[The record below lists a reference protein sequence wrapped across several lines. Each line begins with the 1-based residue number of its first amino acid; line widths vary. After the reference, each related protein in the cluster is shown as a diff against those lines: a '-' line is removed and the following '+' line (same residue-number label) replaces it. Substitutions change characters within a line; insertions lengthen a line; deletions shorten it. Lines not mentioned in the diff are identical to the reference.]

1 MRALDVSLGSEEM
14 VMRSPVPAIILLA
27 VGAALLIWGVTASES
42 LSSETS
48 ELFQGAPSNKAI
60 VLMVLGV
67 ILGGLGLVRLLR
79 RPAT

>member
-1 MRALDVSLGSEEM
+1 MRNSMLL
-14 VMRSPVPAIILLA
+14 PLILL
-27 VGAALLIWGVTASES
+27 GAGVALVVWGLSASES

-60 VLMVLGV
+60 ALIVVGLVV
-67 ILGGLGLVRLLR
+67 GGFGLVRLLR